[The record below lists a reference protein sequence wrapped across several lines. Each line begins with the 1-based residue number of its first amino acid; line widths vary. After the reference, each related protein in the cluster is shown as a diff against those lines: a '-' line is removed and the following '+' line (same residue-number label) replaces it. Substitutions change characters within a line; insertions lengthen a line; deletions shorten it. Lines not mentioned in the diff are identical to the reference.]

1 LVPALIEVTANIR
14 YEAAK
19 KGDFESLNIS
29 VAGAADRR
37 NRFAM
42 RKFWILACLL
52 GTPCVVSAQWGNLDT
67 LQAGQKIQVVQTSRK
82 DSGTFLS
89 VSDKEISLQGNSGPQ
104 TIQRQDVRSV
114 KLMVNK
120 HRLRNAAIG
129 GAVGAGV
136 GAGIGAATYQ
146 PCSPANSFC
155 VAPGGRGLPT
165 AIGAVIGAAGGAAVG
180 ALWPSHETI
189 YRAP

>member
-1 LVPALIEVTANIR
+1 
-14 YEAAK
+14 
-19 KGDFESLNIS
+19 

-37 NRFAM
+37 NQIAM
-42 RKFWILACLL
+42 GKFWILACLL
-52 GTPCVVSAQWGNLDT
+52 AMPSVVSAQWENLNT
-67 LQAGQKIQVVQTSRK
+67 LQAGQKIQVVQTSKK

-89 VSDKEISLQGNSGPQ
+89 VSDKEISLQGKSGAQ

-114 KLMVNK
+114 KLMENR
-120 HRLRNAAIG
+120 HRLRNTLIG
-129 GAVGAGV
+129 SA
-136 GAGIGAATYQ
+136 IGAAAGAGTGAAAYQ
-146 PCSPANSFC
+146 PCSPTNSFC
-155 VAPGGRGLPT
+155 VGPGGRGLPT